1 MALQVIQDPLE
12 FQRLSIRLR
21 LEGKTVGFVPTMG
34 ALHDGHL
41 SLFHRAREENDVVSI
56 SIFVNPTQFGPNED
70 LSRYPRDPEGDLRK
84 AEALGVDVVFMP
96 TPETMYPPGFQT
108 CVEVTELQKPLCGAF
123 RPGHF
128 RGVATVVTKLL
139 LLSFP
144 TRAYFG
150 RKDFQQWRLIERMVA
165 DLNIP
170 TTIVSMP
177 IVREPD
183 GLAMSSRNRYLSPE
197 EREAALALYR
207 GLLRAQELFEAG
219 EQDPE
224 RFVRAVRDVLESTPG
239 VRAVDYVEIRDGET
253 LAPVERVERGAL
265 LALAA
270 HVGPARLI
278 DNWWIGVDTLDLIP
292 GFNIPPF
299 PWSGRI

>member
-1 MALQVIQDPLE
+1 MAIQVIRDPQE
-12 FQRLSIRLR
+12 FQRLSLRLR
-21 LEGKTVGFVPTMG
+21 MEGKTIGFVPTMG

-84 AEALGVDVVFMP
+84 AEALGVDLVFMP
-96 TPETMYPPGFQT
+96 APETMYPPGFQT
-108 CVEVTELQKPLCGAF
+108 YVEVTELSRPLCGAF

-139 LLSFP
+139 LLAFP

-177 IVREPD
+177 IIREVD
-183 GLAMSSRNRYLSPE
+183 GLAMSSRNRYLSPG
-197 EREAALALYR
+197 EREASLALYR
-207 GLLRAQELFEAG
+207 GLWRARELFENG
-219 EQDPE
+219 ETDPE
-224 RFVRAVRDVLESTPG
+224 RMCQEVRKVLESTPG
-239 VRAVDYVEIRDGET
+239 VQAVDYVEIRDGRT
-253 LAPVERVERGAL
+253 LEPVERVEQGSL
-265 LALAA
+265 LAIAA
-270 HVGPARLI
+270 HVGRARLI
-278 DNWWIGVDTLDLIP
+278 DNWWIGVDTLDLVP
-292 GFNIPPF
+292 GYNIPPF
-299 PWSGRI
+299 AWSERI